1 MAELVD
7 AQDLKSCVQQWTCG
21 FDSRFLHRAFPNRY
35 QQKAMNNR
43 HYFIWISALLMLI
56 VEGCSVLKQIQETK
70 NFARCEFR
78 LSTVENTRLAGINVQ
93 RIKSTRDLAIADLA
107 KFTVAL
113 AQPQLPLNLTLNVE
127 VKNPNPENASLNRLE
142 WRMFIDDIELLDGIV
157 AEKVSVAGNG
167 GVSTLPL
174 QISVDLKKALSGR
187 SAEAIGNFALNLA
200 GEGNK
205 PTRFMLRIK
214 PTIDV
219 LGFQVEYPDYFDV
232 KTEFTAGMG
241 KAMRDGLIR

>member
-1 MAELVD
+1 M
-7 AQDLKSCVQQWTCG
+7 SSNG
-21 FDSRFLHRAFPNRY
+21 RAGSIPAFCTLPFSIAID
-35 QQKAMNNR
+35 KLMSNR
-43 HYFIWISALLMLI
+43 HYFIWLSVLLVLI
-56 VEGCSVLKQIQETK
+56 AEGCSVVRQIQETK

-78 LSTVENTRLAGINVQ
+78 LSTVENIRLAGINVQ
-93 RIKSTRDLAIADLA
+93 RIRSTRDLALSDLT

-127 VKNPNPENASLNRLE
+127 VKNPNAETASLNRLE

-187 SAEAIGNFALNLA
+187 NAEALGNFALNLA

-205 PTRFMLRIK
+205 PTRFMLRVK

-241 KAMRDGLIR
+241 KAMRDRLVR

>member
-21 FDSRFLHRAFPNRY
+21 FDSRFLHIAFLNRY
-35 QQKAMNNR
+35 RQKVMNNR

-56 VEGCSVLKQIQETK
+56 AEGCSVLKQIQETK

-93 RIKSTRDLAIADLA
+93 RIKSTRDLNLTDGARFAL
-107 KFTVAL
+107 AL
-113 AQPQLPLNLTLNVE
+113 AQPQLPLNLTLNVD
-127 VKNPNPENASLNRLE
+127 VKNPNAETASLNRLE
-142 WRMFIDDIELLDGIV
+142 WRLFIDDVELLNSV
-157 AEKVSVAGNG
+157 VEEKVSVAGNG

-174 QISVDLKKALSGR
+174 QISVDLKKVLSGR
-187 SAEAIGNFALNLA
+187 SAESLGNFALNLV

-205 PTRFMLRIK
+205 PTRFMLRVK

-241 KAMRDGLIR
+241 KAMRDGLVR